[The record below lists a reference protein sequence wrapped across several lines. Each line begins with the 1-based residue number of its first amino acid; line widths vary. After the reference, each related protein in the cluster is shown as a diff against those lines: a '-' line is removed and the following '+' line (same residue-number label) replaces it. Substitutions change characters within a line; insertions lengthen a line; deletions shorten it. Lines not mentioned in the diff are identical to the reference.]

1 VNESS
6 TCCGRW
12 GQDSAWYGASVEGHA
27 SLSARH
33 MCLVCRTP
41 GPSLATLPSEMRVRT
56 AAGGPSRPHRRAVA
70 PVAPARAA
78 KPPRSRSAEGVATRG
93 FGCRRGGEVHG
104 PSAGPRNLTG
114 TRAGRG
120 SRCGHTM
127 RRAPRDGWVVVH
139 SARVGGGRPVSE
151 VSEGRGGARWQAW
164 QGGGNFGAHRSIG
177 VDPRLGESFI

>member
-1 VNESS
+1 M
-6 TCCGRW
+6 
-12 GQDSAWYGASVEGHA
+12 EGHA

-33 MCLVCRTP
+33 MCLTP

-93 FGCRRGGEVHG
+93 FGRRREGEVHG

-120 SRCGHTM
+120 PRHGY
-127 RRAPRDGWVVVH
+127 APRCATRGGRLRGRT
-139 SARVGGGRPVSE
+139 ARVWAAVGPCQRCQRVVAVPNGRHGRVAVTLALVGRLEWIQGSRSPSYDHPDGAASWLVSNR
-151 VSEGRGGARWQAW
+151 VA
-164 QGGGNFGAHRSIG
+164 
-177 VDPRLGESFI
+177 